1 MRYIST
7 RGGEAVSAS
16 QAILSGLAPDGG
28 LYLPSEIPTLSS
40 DELATI
46 KTARY
51 ADAARLICGKYLDDF
66 TAEEISDCVA
76 GAYESGSFDAEDVIN
91 LVKLNSG
98 PVVMELFRG
107 PTSAFKDMA
116 LQLMPRL
123 LVCAARHCGETSRIA
138 IVVATS
144 GDTGKAALEG
154 FCDVPGTTVTVV
166 YPHEGVSEM
175 QRLQMAT
182 QKGQNTRVVALRGNF
197 DDAQSAVKAFFAN
210 NEVRERL
217 TKKGVRLSSANSIN
231 WGRLLPQIVY
241 YAVSS
246 CRLSSDGKPVDF
258 AVPTGNFGNIL
269 AAHYA
274 REMGAPVGRL
284 LCATNSNDVLYDFI
298 TTGTYD
304 KNREFHRTLS
314 PSMDI
319 LVSSNLERLLFELS
333 GRDDAAVREYMSEL
347 GRCGRYT
354 VPKALFDRL
363 RDGFCTS
370 RCDDERT
377 LEIIKRLWVEDH
389 YLCDPHTAAAF
400 AGLQNCVDEMGT
412 DGRTV
417 VVASTASPYKF
428 PRAVCTAIE
437 GDAAAKADE
446 HMLLTRLEDLS
457 GIPIPMPL
465 RGLFDLTV
473 RHNTVCSLDELPSV
487 LESCV

>member
-1 MRYIST
+1 MKYIST
-7 RGGEAVSAS
+7 RGGEAISAS
-16 QAILSGLAPDGG
+16 RAILSGLAPDGG
-28 LYLPSEIPTLSS
+28 LYLPETIPTLTAG
-40 DELATI
+40 ELAAI

-51 ADAARLICGKYLDDF
+51 ADAARLVCGKFLDDF
-66 TAEEISDCVA
+66 PDEEISACVA
-76 GAYESGSFDAEDVIN
+76 GAYESGSFDAEDVI
-91 LVKLNSG
+91 KLTKLKAG

-123 LVCAARHCGETSRIA
+123 LVCAARHCGEKKRIA

-154 FCDVPGTTVTVV
+154 FCDVPGTTVTAV
-166 YPHEGVSEM
+166 YPHGGVSEM

-182 QKGQNTRVVALRGNF
+182 QKGENTRVVALRGNF
-197 DDAQSAVKAFFAN
+197 DDAQSAVKAFFADDD
-210 NEVRERL
+210 VRERL
-217 TKKGVRLSSANSIN
+217 AKKGVRLSSANSIN

-241 YAVSS
+241 YAVAS
-246 CRLSSDGKPVDF
+246 CRLSSKGMPVDF

-333 GRDDAAVREYMSEL
+333 GRDSAAVREYMHELSE
-347 GRCGRYT
+347 CGRYT
-354 VPKALFDRL
+354 VPKELFDRV
-363 RDGFCTS
+363 REGFCTS

-377 LEIIKRLWVEDH
+377 LEIIARLWKSER

-400 AGLQNCVDEMGT
+400 AGLIDCVGEIGAG
-412 DGRTV
+412 GRTV

-428 PRAVCTAIE
+428 PRAVCAAIDGE
-437 GDAAAKADE
+437 DAAETDE
-446 HMLLTRLEDLS
+446 RTLLTRLEDMT
-457 GIPIPMPL
+457 GVPIPSPL
-465 RGLFDLTV
+465 RGLFTLSE
-473 RHNTVCSLDELPSV
+473 RHDTVCSLDELPSV
-487 LESCV
+487 LEGCV